1 MTETT
6 QTLPA
11 TFGPFHLF
19 DLIGRGGM
27 AEVFLAKTFTGLGTD
42 RLTVIKRILPQFS
55 SDATFC
61 EMLIEEAKLCA
72 RLSHANV
79 VQTSDLGCIDGRYY
93 IAMEYV
99 EGFDLNALLALCTR
113 ARIALPLQ
121 FALYMIVETLK
132 GLDYAH
138 RLTEQSGAPLGI
150 IHRDVSPT
158 NVLISCDG
166 GVKLCDFGI
175 AKAALGDIGASR
187 LDEYHLKGKVAYMS
201 PEHLA
206 GEPVDRRADLY
217 AAGIL
222 LWELLAGRR
231 LFKSKDEEETL
242 RKAKAAEIPEL
253 PNRGYPEFELLAAVV
268 TRALQKDPERRFKDG
283 KEFIRALEDYM
294 HAAGLLVSQLRF
306 ADFLMEHFGE
316 DLLRQR
322 RARERSLAEMMDQ
335 EHGAPASARD
345 AAADKECDAIRAAF
359 DAPDDEEPACDEA
372 PPEPA
377 VAPPEPVAAAKA
389 PSPRGK
395 ALLWLA
401 VAVALAGAGAVAA
414 YLLATT

>member
-1 MTETT
+1 VNETT
-6 QTLPA
+6 PTLPVA
-11 TFGPFHLF
+11 FGQFHLF
-19 DLIGRGGM
+19 DLIGKGGM

-55 SDATFC
+55 ADESFC
-61 EMLIEEAKLCA
+61 EMLVAEAKLCA

-79 VQTSDLGCIDGRYY
+79 VQTSDLGRIDGRYY

-99 EGFDLNALLALCTR
+99 EGFDLNALLALFTR
-113 ARIALPLQ
+113 AKIALPLQ
-121 FALYMIVETLK
+121 FALYIVVETLK

-138 RLTEQSGAPLGI
+138 RLTDQSGAPLGI

-175 AKAALGDIGASR
+175 AKAALGNMGATR
-187 LDEYHLKGKVAYMS
+187 LDEYHLKGKVAYMA

-206 GEPVDRRADLY
+206 GQPVDRRADLY

-253 PNRGYPEFELLAAVV
+253 PNRGYPEFELLEAVV
-268 TRALQKDPERRFKDG
+268 SRSLQKDPSRRFQDG

-306 ADFLMEHFGE
+306 ADFLMERFGE

-322 RARERSLAEMMDQ
+322 RARERHLAAVMER
-335 EHGAPASARD
+335 ECKAPSTPHD
-345 AAADKECDAIRAAF
+345 AAADEECDAIRAAF
-359 DAPDDEEPACDEA
+359 DVPDEEEPPYGDAPSEA
-372 PPEPA
+372 APLPEPA
-377 VAPPEPVAAAKA
+377 PAVRGPG
-389 PSPRGK
+389 RGK
-395 ALLWLA
+395 ALVWLA
-401 VAVALAGAGAVAA
+401 IAAALAGAGAVVA
-414 YLLATT
+414 YYLATT